1 MLNDALKITLDTY
14 ILHDY
19 FLYYS
24 PVLLAAASI
33 HLCMQFTL
41 ETKSS
46 QSNFRELTLDERK
59 TIQRL

>member
-24 PVLLAAASI
+24 PVLLAAASV
-33 HLCMQFTL
+33 HLCLQFTL
-41 ETKSS
+41 STQAG
-46 QSNFRELTLDERK
+46 QSNFRELTPDER
-59 TIQRL
+59 